1 MTELNLI
8 SASRTRTEEPTAFRG
23 NEHGLGRRRGQEL
36 QGSPHGRSVTR
47 LQKRFLD
54 AHATATAA
62 TATAAAAVHATVAL
76 RAPFFPLGPTDTP
89 ADPARQE
96 GVPSSR
102 APSRQFPLKG
112 AVTQFIDG
120 RFTASERT
128 KILSRA

>member
-54 AHATATAA
+54 AHATAT
-62 TATAAAAVHATVAL
+62 AAAVHATVAL